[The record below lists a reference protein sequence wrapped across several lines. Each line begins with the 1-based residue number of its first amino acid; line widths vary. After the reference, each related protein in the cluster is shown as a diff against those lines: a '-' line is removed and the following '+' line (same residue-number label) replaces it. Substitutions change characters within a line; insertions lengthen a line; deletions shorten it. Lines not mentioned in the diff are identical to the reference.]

1 MGHHPM
7 EAKLASQ
14 LLTTLSLSRV
24 FQVGV
29 FLQGLRSNL
38 MADLFWLFQKRWAS
52 IFYVRILKIIRGGIY
67 FISMVFTSYC
77 AEILVWQLKYFSWT
91 EANVKSGSVNRHSQR
106 VCLEFHNTSKSRK
119 FPGWERSQNSHG
131 YNRAW
136 LYQLRFSRTHPV
148 EPIKCPLYKGSRK
161 SGL

>member
-1 MGHHPM
+1 MGHHPV
-7 EAKLASQ
+7 EVQLALQ
-14 LLTTLSLSRV
+14 FLTTLSLSRV

-91 EANVKSGSVNRHSQR
+91 EANVKSAQSTGTAKGSALNFITQVNLANFRD
-106 VCLEFHNTSKSRK
+106 
-119 FPGWERSQNSHG
+119 EREVKIVMVTIELGCISWGS
-131 YNRAW
+131 A
-136 LYQLRFSRTHPV
+136 
-148 EPIKCPLYKGSRK
+148 EPIQ
-161 SGL
+161 